1 MIHEKRARLLPL
13 RSKSDS
19 YFDLTFGL
27 IDLILKSANQK
38 GEARMNLT
46 IKGIRYNPS
55 EETRDFLDKKLKK
68 LAFAED
74 FVHDLT
80 ISITRETLGQ
90 GFHLDAK
97 LHFNWGT
104 VKMVSQDC
112 YELYEGIE
120 FIADKI
126 EACARKEKGK
136 VIDSH

>member
-1 MIHEKRARLLPL
+1 
-13 RSKSDS
+13 
-19 YFDLTFGL
+19 
-27 IDLILKSANQK
+27 
-38 GEARMNLT
+38 MNLT